1 MTRIKLK
8 QISEIYMYLFI
19 EKGLRGRISYI
30 CKRYSEANNE
40 CVKNHDPGKPSK
52 HIIYLDENNLY
63 GWGTSRYLLYGE
75 FKWLIQEKLNKFDV
89 NSIKENSST
98 GYIFEVDLEYPD
110 ELHQLHNDYPLT
122 PEKLAISYDMLSNQ
136 CKKLLINIE

>member
-1 MTRIKLK
+1 M
-8 QISEIYMYLFI
+8 
-19 EKGLRGRISYI
+19 
-30 CKRYSEANNE
+30 
-40 CVKNHDPGKPSK
+40 KNHDPGKPSK

-122 PEKLAISYDMLSNQ
+122 PEKLAISYDMLSN
-136 CKKLLINIE
+136 